1 MFADPLA
8 YIFSSYVWSD
18 ALHTVSIVSFQL
30 TSLCFSMLWYI
41 INGKLYYMLSMVY
54 LLMFLFQ
61 LIEVE

>member
-8 YIFSSYVWSD
+8 YIFFLAMRGLMLYI
-18 ALHTVSIVSFQL
+18 SIVSFQL

-41 INGKLYYMLSMVY
+41 INAKLYYMLSMFY